1 MLAEQVAAFMQVVR
15 RIRLSKTPGMAE
27 SLDWAMSLMA
37 LHSDHLEPEAVTE
50 TLGAILKD
58 RDDVGRLAGP
68 RTESIVGEL
77 TALDEEGLRNAPP
90 QIAARIDKELVSR

>member
-1 MLAEQVAAFMQVVR
+1 MQVVR

-37 LHSDHLEPEAVTE
+37 LHADHLESEAVTE

-58 RDDVGRLAGP
+58 RDDVSRLAGS
-68 RTESIVGEL
+68 RSDSIVGEI
-77 TALDEEGLRNAPP
+77 TALDEEGLRTASP
-90 QIAARIDKELVSR
+90 QIAQRIDKELVSR